1 MIRKPNVFQKEF
13 AGWKKNVAP
22 LIRDEKLKNLN
33 FFKSKYL
40 NDSIFFESKKINNY
54 FTGTITNRFKEKKYF
69 KNKLK
74 NRMQNELLHEIVPV
88 ILRHDDLNSMYY
100 SIENRSP
107 YLDKNLLSFARSIND
122 EYLIDSN
129 FQKKILRD
137 FGKKF
142 LPKAIYSD
150 NKKIGFNASIENLI
164 DLNGKQLNNFLFS
177 NNKSILFDIIKKD
190 ELKML
195 LKMKKLPNYLSK
207 FLFSAISTKKFLE
220 KNGC

>member
-1 MIRKPNVFQKEF
+1 MIRKPNVFPKEF
-13 AGWKKNVAP
+13 SNWKKNIAP

-54 FTGTITNRFKEKKYF
+54 FSDPITNRFKEKKYF

-74 NRMQNELLHEIVPV
+74 NRMQNELLHEIVPI
-88 ILRHDDLNSMYY
+88 ILRHDDLNAMYH

-129 FQKKILRD
+129 FQKKILRY

-150 NKKIGFNASIENLI
+150 NKKIGFNASIESLI
-164 DLNGKQLNNFLFS
+164 DLDGKQLNGFLFS

-190 ELKML
+190 ELKKL

-207 FLFSAISTKKFLE
+207 FLFSVISTKFF
-220 KNGC
+220 